1 MLLRKERCLENFI
14 ELNYS
19 ELELIDGGK
28 KTLSDY
34 MLLGG
39 ALCCIPLHP
48 FIGGA
53 FTVAVFLCTD

>member
-1 MLLRKERCLENFI
+1 MENFI

-19 ELELIDGGK
+19 
-28 KTLSDY
+28 LSDY

>member
-1 MLLRKERCLENFI
+1 MENFI

-39 ALCCIPLHP
+39 ALCWIPLHP

>member
-1 MLLRKERCLENFI
+1 MENFI

-48 FIGGA
+48 LIGGA

>member
-1 MLLRKERCLENFI
+1 MENFI

-34 MLLGG
+34 MLLGESV
-39 ALCCIPLHP
+39 I
-48 FIGGA
+48 
-53 FTVAVFLCTD
+53 

>member
-1 MLLRKERCLENFI
+1 MLLRKERCMENFI

-48 FIGGA
+48 LIGGA

>member
-1 MLLRKERCLENFI
+1 MDMILSSGFCEMSADEMQMV
-14 ELNYS
+14 
-19 ELELIDGGK
+19 DGGK